1 MAKKKRKGSDKH
13 KKGPPKKPKA
23 RVTTRVSSAVNSK
36 QPCEEELDHD
46 QPTRRPGWKPPAGQV
61 EQRLVRPAWSQQ
73 REQPLRGLMWCPV
86 VAPRKPPQAPR
97 SSQEATPAAASEP
110 GPSTHPPAKAEPAAE
125 PAKGKGKSQG
135 KAANT
140 KPPPQ
145 PGRWLDRDCN
155 AALNMQR
162 IGESRWRPLELCF
175 WPDQGALPAKG
186 KEYPGLGYKR
196 LRDKPPKAQQQQQP
210 AEAHAL
216 LRQGSKQQASAFAA
230 RAFGS
235 IVPAQDSN
243 PFLRFS
249 SPFPKPFDHSPLL
262 ATLPETQ
269 VTTLP
274 NGLRVATEHIPF
286 AETTTLGVW
295 INSGSRFETDE
306 TNGVAHFLEHILF
319 KGTNVSGAVAYMHT
333 FLQKRTVKELEVE
346 VENMGGQL
354 NAYTG
359 REQTAYYA
367 KVLGKDVGKAV
378 GILSDILL
386 NSNLDERAINK
397 ERDVILREMEEVNKQ
412 TSELVFDHLHAT
424 AFQFSPLG
432 RTILGPVENIK
443 SINRDQLVSYMKTH
457 YRGPRMV
464 LAAAGAVN
472 HAELV
477 KLATDAFGGIPDEDV
492 STSVRTLV
500 AKVLGLAAL
509 PATLPIAEWG
519 TAANQPSLGAMTV
532 VLAGHCWPQDPSK
545 FTGSYVH
552 DRFPDATEC
561 ALAVAFKG
569 ASWTDPDS
577 IPLMVI
583 QTMLGGWDKSSTT
596 GKHASS
602 KMTQTVAI
610 ENLADAY
617 MAFNTNY
624 HDTGLFGVYG
634 VTDRD
639 RCEDFAW
646 TIMNEMTRTCYEVS
660 EAELGRAKNQLKSSL
675 MFFQDSTHHV
685 AESIGRELLVYGR
698 RLPKAELFA
707 RIDAVDA
714 ATIKAVA
721 DRFIYDQDM
730 AIASVGDVQ
739 FMPDYNFFRRRSYW
753 LRY

>member
-1 MAKKKRKGSDKH
+1 M
-13 KKGPPKKPKA
+13 
-23 RVTTRVSSAVNSK
+23 
-36 QPCEEELDHD
+36 
-46 QPTRRPGWKPPAGQV
+46 
-61 EQRLVRPAWSQQ
+61 
-73 REQPLRGLMWCPV
+73 
-86 VAPRKPPQAPR
+86 QAL
-97 SSQEATPAAASEP
+97 S
-110 GPSTHPPAKAEPAAE
+110 
-125 PAKGKGKSQG
+125 
-135 KAANT
+135 
-140 KPPPQ
+140 
-145 PGRWLDRDCN
+145 
-155 AALNMQR
+155 
-162 IGESRWRPLELCF
+162 
-175 WPDQGALPAKG
+175 
-186 KEYPGLGYKR
+186 
-196 LRDKPPKAQQQQQP
+196 
-210 AEAHAL
+210 AL

-319 KGTNVSGAVAYMHT
+319 KGTN
-333 FLQKRTVKELEVE
+333 KRTVKELEVE

-500 AKVLGLAAL
+500 AK
-509 PATLPIAEWG
+509 
-519 TAANQPSLGAMTV
+519 
-532 VLAGHCWPQDPSK
+532 DPSK